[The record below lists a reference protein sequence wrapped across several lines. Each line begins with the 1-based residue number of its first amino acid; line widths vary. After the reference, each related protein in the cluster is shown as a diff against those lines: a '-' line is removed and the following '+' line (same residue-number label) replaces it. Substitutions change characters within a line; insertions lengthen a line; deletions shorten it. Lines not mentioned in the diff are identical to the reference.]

1 MILQIA
7 AGVVLGGL
15 ALYALPLILVLG
27 VYVILGLVAL
37 LAAGSVLW
45 WLFDNPTLIFFG
57 IAAAVVL
64 AFYFDRKQKKF
75 DKSTS
80 GLIKQLEATIKR
92 REDTG
97 YDSVE
102 QKKELR
108 RLINQLNAEREAELN
123 AQRAAVENSA
133 SYIKSLKP
141 KIKRVSQRALEKEH
155 ERRKKMGY
163 DS

>member
-7 AGVVLGGL
+7 AGVLLGGL

-37 LAAGSVLW
+37 LAAGAVLW

-97 YDSVE
+97 YESVE

-108 RLINQLNAEREAELN
+108 RLINQLDAEREAELN
-123 AQRAAVENSA
+123 AKRAAVENSA
-133 SYIKSLKP
+133 SYIKSLKT
-141 KIKRVSQRALEKEH
+141 KSKRVSQRALEKEH